1 MTELTPQ
8 GLADMRARHTPNLG
22 FTMCLRCDGNVTDPR
37 WPCDAV
43 RLLDEVERL
52 RAFESTIRR
61 ITGLPT
67 DDELIHGSGPEPL
80 GILNAER
87 TP

>member
-1 MTELTPQ
+1 MTVDLEAIRKRLYNLQAEMAENPFDSFTVEAMQ
-8 GLADMRARHTPNLG
+8 EVVADASALA
-22 FTMCLRCDGNVTDPR
+22 
-37 WPCDAV
+37 
-43 RLLDEVERL
+43 DEVERL
-52 RAFESTIRR
+52 RAFEATIRR